1 MMEYLKRLT
10 NTLTMKKALML
21 AYVLLAIIDLIN
33 CTIPG
38 QEISIWLRP
47 IQMIVLLLWV
57 NQLKLN
63 VKRAV
68 VISLSLLIAAVL
80 DYLFYKYGAAIESK
94 LILLLLIKHGFF
106 LYLLYRDIGKLRLSK
121 KLIRWT
127 FNYTIIFIIICTL
140 VGGKNN
146 ILAYVLSVQ
155 VAIVLLLISLKKSNT
170 DIFRQKY
177 LGYCLMILS
186 LIFGKILLSDSRWF
200 IEAISRFS
208 IVLGHLLFIGGLSD
222 VKFKLSYLAYLNLR
236 KT

>member
-1 MMEYLKRLT
+1 
-10 NTLTMKKALML
+10 ML
-21 AYVLLAIIDLIN
+21 AYILLAIIDLIN

-63 VKRAV
+63 VKRAI
-68 VISLSLLIAAVL
+68 VISFSLLIAAVL

-106 LYLLYRDIGKLRLSK
+106 LYLLYGDIGKLKLSK
-121 KLIRWT
+121 KLMRWT
-127 FNYTIIFIIICTL
+127 FNYTLIFIIICTL
-140 VGGKNN
+140 VGGKSN
-146 ILAYVLSVQ
+146 ILAYILSVQ
-155 VAIVLLLISLKKSNT
+155 VAIVLLLISLKKSDT

-177 LGYCLMILS
+177 LGYCLMIFS

-208 IVLGHLLFIGGLSD
+208 IVLGHLLFIAGLSD
-222 VKFKLSYLAYLNLR
+222 VKFKLSYLSYLNLR

>member
-1 MMEYLKRLT
+1 MMVYPKTFT

-21 AYVLLAIIDLIN
+21 AYILLAIIDLIN

-63 VKRAV
+63 VNRAIF
-68 VISLSLLIAAVL
+68 ISLSLMIAAVL

-106 LYLLYRDIGKLRLSK
+106 LYLLYRDIGKVRLSK

-127 FNYTIIFIIICTL
+127 FNYTLIFIIICTL

-146 ILAYVLSVQ
+146 ILAYILSVQ

-177 LGYCLMILS
+177 LGYCLMIFS

-208 IVLGHLLFIGGLSD
+208 IVLGHLLFIAGLSD
-222 VKFKLSYLAYLNLR
+222 VKFKLSYLAYFNLR

>member
-1 MMEYLKRLT
+1 
-10 NTLTMKKALML
+10 ML
-21 AYVLLAIIDLIN
+21 AYILLAIIDLIN

-63 VKRAV
+63 VKRAI
-68 VISLSLLIAAVL
+68 VISFSLLIAAVL
-80 DYLFYKYGAAIESK
+80 DYLFYKYGAAIEPK
-94 LILLLLIKHGFF
+94 LILLLLIKHSFF

-121 KLIRWT
+121 KLMRWT
-127 FNYTIIFIIICTL
+127 FNYTLIFIIICTL
-140 VGGKNN
+140 IGGKSN
-146 ILAYVLSVQ
+146 ILAYILSVQ
-155 VAIVLLLISLKKSNT
+155 VAIVLLLISLKKSDT

-177 LGYCLMILS
+177 LGYCLMIFS

-208 IVLGHLLFIGGLSD
+208 IVLGHLLFIAGLSD

>member
-1 MMEYLKRLT
+1 
-10 NTLTMKKALML
+10 MKKALML
-21 AYVLLAIIDLIN
+21 AYILLAIIDLIN

-63 VKRAV
+63 FKRAI
-68 VISLSLLIAAVL
+68 VISFSLLIAAVL
-80 DYLFYKYGAAIESK
+80 DYLFYKYGATIESK

-106 LYLLYRDIGKLRLSK
+106 LYLLYGDIDKLRLSK
-121 KLIRWT
+121 KLMRWT
-127 FNYTIIFIIICTL
+127 FNYTLIFIIICTL
-140 VGGKNN
+140 IGGKSN
-146 ILAYVLSVQ
+146 ILAYILSVQ
-155 VAIVLLLISLKKSNT
+155 VAIVLLLISLKKSDT

-177 LGYCLMILS
+177 LGYCLMIFS

-208 IVLGHLLFIGGLSD
+208 IVLGHLLFIAGLSD